1 MKGLFKFVMSKVAV
15 IMAFVTFAVVEV
27 AFNCSW
33 WLGATSIVIIV
44 VTASFAFI
52 IVATLAIAFAIESF
66 DLAAS
71 SSGRATVP
79 FTETDSL
86 TRKLVVQ

>member
-1 MKGLFKFVMSKVAV
+1 MQGLFKFVMSIVVV

-33 WLGATSIVIIV
+33 WLDATSIVIIV

-71 SSGRATVP
+71 SFAKATVP
-79 FTETDSL
+79 FTETGSL

>member
-1 MKGLFKFVMSKVAV
+1 MFRVAV

-44 VTASFAFI
+44 VAASFAFI

-71 SSGRATVP
+71 SFEAVVRAAIP
-79 FTETDSL
+79 FTETGSL
-86 TRKLVVQ
+86 TMKLVL

>member
-1 MKGLFKFVMSKVAV
+1 MQELFKFVMFRVAV

-44 VTASFAFI
+44 VTASFASI
-52 IVATLAIAFAIESF
+52 IIATLTIAFAIKSF

-71 SSGRATVP
+71 SFAKAIVP
-79 FTETDSL
+79 FTATGSL
-86 TRKLVVQ
+86 TRKLVIQ